1 VKKVAEDKLN
11 PNSPQAPTAESI
23 AQAAQKDA
31 TKPPSNAVS
40 DQTGQFDTRFM
51 LWRAFCARYQISVDT
66 LPSELTGEAREAW
79 DKMKDNSLHKP
90 VEGK

>member
-1 VKKVAEDKLN
+1 MAEDKAN
-11 PNSPQAPTAESI
+11 PNPPQVSTVEAL
-23 AQAAQKDA
+23 AQAARKDA
-31 TKPPSNAVS
+31 SKPPSNAVTEE
-40 DQTGQFDTRFM
+40 TGQFDTRFM

-90 VEGK
+90 AEGK